1 MPQPT
6 LNTVQDENTLS
17 GGWKSI
23 LALTKGQNRLMVLTI
38 LSTIIAQAGL
48 VFCLYFGALAIS
60 TTLFSSEQQLAM
72 PIIVMLAISAVIGAF
87 GKWWNAD
94 ISHKFAFALIE
105 SIQLRLYDSL
115 ERSAPNYILGK
126 RTGAMASVATQDSQK
141 MEHFFAHTLGDMFA
155 AVIVP
160 TLCLIIL
167 AFINP
172 WLSVTLIPF
181 AILLST
187 VPFWLGRQALAQALS
202 MGQASNELNG
212 TVTEGLQGR
221 KELLLFHQETHWLQK
236 FAESARRLG
245 HAQLQYANRAG
256 IENAAIELLQAGAVI
271 ITTLVGLWLIRHH
284 TIELSQLPIIIVL
297 SGACLIPIHDVT
309 QAARQLGQLKSSAKR
324 IQTIL
329 QQRASVSDHG
339 TQKTKHFSVTFNDVS
354 FGYYDQNNEVLDL
367 ASCTFEFGK
376 ITALVGTSG
385 NGKST
390 CANLITR
397 FWDVKNGAIKIGG
410 INIKSIPLSTLRDS
424 VALVSQ
430 ETYLFND
437 TIEYNLKMAKSNA
450 TLDEIH
456 QACRMA
462 FAHEFIMELPAGYQS
477 LCGERGSALSGG
489 QKQRLAI
496 ARAILKNSPIM
507 IFDEASSNLDSDSEN
522 KILMCLQALK
532 TDHTIIII
540 AHRESTI
547 NIADHVLELKKKA
560 FNSRHF

>member
-6 LNTVQDENTLS
+6 HNTVEDGNTLS
-17 GGWKSI
+17 GGWNSI

-38 LSTIIAQAGL
+38 ISTIIAQGGL

-72 PIIVMLAISAVIGAF
+72 PIIVMLAISAVIGAA

-115 ERSAPNYILGK
+115 ERSAPSYILGK
-126 RTGAMASVATQDSQK
+126 RTGALASVATQDSQK

-167 AFINP
+167 AFIHP
-172 WLSVTLIPF
+172 WLAVTLIPF

-187 VPFWLGRQALAQALS
+187 VPFWLGRQAHAQAQS
-202 MGQASNELNG
+202 MGQAANELNG
-212 TVTEGLQGR
+212 IVTEGLQGR

-236 FAESARRLG
+236 FTESARRLG
-245 HAQLQYANRAG
+245 HAQTQYANRAG
-256 IENAAIELLQAGAVI
+256 MENAAIELLQAGAVI
-271 ITTLVGLWLIRHH
+271 ITTLVGLWLIQHH

-329 QQRASVSDHG
+329 MQQASVSDHG
-339 TQKTKHFSVTFNDVS
+339 TQDPKHFNVTFKDVS
-354 FGYYDQNNEVLDL
+354 FGYHDQNDEVLDH
-367 ASCTFEFGK
+367 ANCAFEFGK
-376 ITALVGTSG
+376 ITALVGLSG

-397 FWDVKNGAIKIGG
+397 FWDVKHGAIEIGD

-437 TIEYNLKMAKSNA
+437 TIENNLKMARPNA
-450 TLDEIH
+450 TQYEIH
-456 QACRMA
+456 RACRMA

-496 ARAILKNSPIM
+496 ARAILKGSPIM

-522 KILMCLQALK
+522 KILACLKALK
-532 TDHTIIII
+532 QDHNIILI
-540 AHRESTI
+540 AHRASTI
-547 NIADHVLELKKKA
+547 NIADQVLELNQKTIQL
-560 FNSRHF
+560 RQV